1 MIISS
6 QPPSAAGV
14 DATTA
19 AGASIRNGLAA
30 TTITLQHCIS
40 RTATRTAQLIIAAI
54 VVVVDA
60 AIYSVV
66 YPIKFRARPAGLA
79 EKCGVVA
86 VAVAETTLNGLLGDK
101 RCMHE
106 FPFIAFAKA

>member
-6 QPPSAAGV
+6 QPPSAAVV

-19 AGASIRNGLAA
+19 GGASIRNGLAA

-54 VVVVDA
+54 VVDA

-86 VAVAETTLNGLLGDK
+86 VAVADDVEWFVGRQK
-101 RCMHE
+101 MH
-106 FPFIAFAKA
+106 A